1 MCYLAAMSRWR
12 DFVYRVK
19 QEAQVYRRVVADR
32 RTPRLARW
40 LLGLA
45 LAYLLSPV
53 DIIPD
58 FLPVLGYLDDVL
70 LVPGLVYLALRMI
83 PPAVV
88 AEAREQAPGGP

>member
-1 MCYLAAMSRWR
+1 MSRWR

-19 QEAQVYRRVVADR
+19 QEAQVYRRV
-32 RTPRLARW
+32 ARW

>member
-1 MCYLAAMSRWR
+1 MSRWR